1 MNAQWDLTEFYTN
14 IKDPKID
21 EDIEKVGK
29 LISEFNKKYKGKVN
43 TPNITPEKL
52 GEILEEYIE
61 IAKQSYPYE
70 NYAGLLF
77 ARNSTDSAIGA
88 LHQRINE
95 IDSKYSADLLWF
107 SLERKQWSEETA
119 LKMINSPALSKYK
132 HFLEFERVLIPHI
145 LSEKEERILN
155 LFSPVGA
162 GAFVRLYEETQSN
175 TEIELEID
183 GEIKKLSLSEINKL
197 VSFHEDRVVRQRAT
211 EVVAKKFEANKL
223 PYTFILNTLLLD
235 SKIGDEVRNFKYP
248 QESTFLEYEV
258 KPETVSNMVKT
269 VETGYPVVERFYKA
283 KAKILK
289 LEKLHEWDRYS
300 AIYPS
305 AKKEF
310 SWEETK
316 ELVLTA
322 FERFDKRFAEIAK
335 EFFDRGWIDADVTK
349 GKQAGAFCSYGIP
362 TEHPFILT
370 NFTGELNDV
379 LTLAHELGHG
389 IHAYL
394 SREQSIFE
402 FHSSTAI
409 AEIASI
415 FAESL
420 VFDLLQEKINSEE
433 IKVNLL
439 AEKLQG
445 SFATVFRQTAFYLF
459 ESDIHTH
466 RRERGELTTGE
477 FSNHYQNRLQKMF
490 GKSLELSEWHKYMWM
505 PISHFYHYNFY
516 VFTYAFGEL
525 LTVALYAKY
534 KMEGKKFVS
543 KYLEALSMG
552 GSKNPYE
559 ITKAMGVDINE
570 ENFWKNGLEL
580 LDGYVTEFEK
590 LASQP

>member
-1 MNAQWDLTEFYTN
+1 MSVQWDLTEFYTS
-14 IKDPKID
+14 IRDPKINK
-21 EDIEKVGK
+21 DIEKVGK

-43 TPNITPEKL
+43 APDITPEKL
-52 GEILEEYIE
+52 SEILEEYIE

-77 ARNSTDSAIGA
+77 AKNSTDSAIGA
-88 LHQRINE
+88 LHQHINE
-95 IDSKYSADLLWF
+95 IDAKYSADLLWF

-119 LKMINSPALSKYK
+119 RKMINSPVLSKYK

-162 GAFVRLYEETQSN
+162 SAFVRLYEETQSN
-175 TEIELEID
+175 TEFELEID
-183 GEIKKLSLSEINKL
+183 EEVKKMSLSEINKHM
-197 VSFHEDRVVRQRAT
+197 SFHEDRAVRQKAT

-235 SKIGDEVRNFKYP
+235 SKIGDEVRSFKYP
-248 QESTFLEYEV
+248 QESTFLGYEI
-258 KPETVSNMVKT
+258 KPETVSNMVKA
-269 VETGYPVVERFYKA
+269 VEAGYPIVERFYKA
-283 KAKILK
+283 KAKILN

-310 SWEETK
+310 SWEEAK
-316 ELVLTA
+316 GLVLTA
-322 FERFDKRFAEIAK
+322 FERFDKKFAEIAK
-335 EFFDRGWIDADVTK
+335 EFFDKGWIDADITK
-349 GKQAGAFCSYGIP
+349 GKQAGAFCSSGIP
-362 TEHPFILT
+362 SEHPFILM

-433 IKVNLL
+433 VKVNLL

-445 SFATVFRQTAFYLF
+445 SFATVFRQTAFYMF
-459 ESDIHTH
+459 ESDIHAH
-466 RRERGELTTGE
+466 RREKEELTTEE
-477 FSNHYQNRLQKMF
+477 FSSHYQKRLQKMF
-490 GKSLELSEWHKYMWM
+490 GKGLELSEGHKYMWM
-505 PISHFYHYNFY
+505 PISHFYHYDFY

-525 LTVALYAKY
+525 LAAALYARY
-534 KMEGKKFVS
+534 KKEGKKFIS
-543 KYLEALSMG
+543 SYLETLSLG
-552 GSKNPYE
+552 GSKDPYE
-559 ITKAMGVDINE
+559 LTKAMGVDINE
-570 ENFWKNGLEL
+570 ENFWENGLEL

-590 LASQP
+590 LAF